1 MTTKVILYVLTIKNK
16 RFIIKMFKI
25 LDILTI
31 YHGKV
36 EKMRFDFDAYEKVFP
51 AEQPPQIPTDSAVEG
66 YNPTEDEANKP
77 VKVESAVEV
86 EATPKQPTDS
96 AQPTGSPT
104 NADNGINE
112 PKEGTTPTEGKIAP

>member
-1 MTTKVILYVLTIKNK
+1 MLKNK
-16 RFIIKMFKI
+16 RCIIKVSKI

-51 AEQPPQIPTDSAVEG
+51 AEQPPQTPTDSAVDG
-66 YNPTEDEANKP
+66 YTPTDDEAKGKI
-77 VKVESAVEV
+77 KVESAVEG
-86 EATPKQPTDS
+86 EEPKKQPVDN

-104 NADNGINE
+104 NADNGNSE
-112 PKEGTTPTEGKIAP
+112 PKEGTAPTEGKNEP